1 MRQTRG
7 WWGRISS
14 QTDAGHAAYI
24 RSLQRLTPE
33 QRLDIAFD
41 LTEFSREL
49 FRQGLR
55 DRFGEKSEEEI
66 DRIFLERID
75 RCHNNNY

>member
-14 QTDAGHAAYI
+14 QTDADHAAYI
-24 RSLQRLTPE
+24 ASLQGLTPE
-33 QRLDIAFD
+33 RRLDIAFE

-55 DRFGEKSEEEI
+55 DRFGEKTEEEI

-75 RCHNNNY
+75 WCHNKNY